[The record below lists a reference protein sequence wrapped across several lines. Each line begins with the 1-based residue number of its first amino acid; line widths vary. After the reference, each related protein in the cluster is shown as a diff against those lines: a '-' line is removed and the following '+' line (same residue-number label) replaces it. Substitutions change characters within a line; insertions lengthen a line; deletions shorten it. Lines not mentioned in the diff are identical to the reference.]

1 MRLCSYTPRF
11 SYGVL
16 KTPVLVHVL
25 GMTVVRRTGVQ
36 GGYGVRGG
44 TRVGIPGG

>member
-1 MRLCSYTPRF
+1 MPVFYTPRF
-11 SYGVL
+11 SYDVPE
-16 KTPVLVHVL
+16 TTIWVHVL

-36 GGYGVRGG
+36 GGYRHGYG